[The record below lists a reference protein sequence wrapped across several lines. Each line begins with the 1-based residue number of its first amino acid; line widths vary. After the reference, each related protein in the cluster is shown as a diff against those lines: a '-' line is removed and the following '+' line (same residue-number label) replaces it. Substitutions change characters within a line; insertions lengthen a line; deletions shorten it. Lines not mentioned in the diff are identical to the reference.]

1 MRLPATTAS
10 VGARTDRHP
19 SASPARPSDTAEVV
33 DRADR
38 MERLLTT
45 VIDEAGGPESAVDQ
59 RSGGTTVPVSSL
71 DLVGGSVGVD
81 PAACLLAAFD
91 LAYRDLPA
99 SGQRLVRYLGLHP
112 GPDFDADA
120 AAALCNLTLV
130 QVRRGLGEL
139 RDRRLVVRCGSRYR
153 FPDRVAEH
161 VRRLAL
167 AESAVDRSAALA
179 RLGDVRPGAAH
190 WDGST
195 ARR

>member
-19 SASPARPSDTAEVV
+19 SASPVRSSDTAEVV

-38 MERLLTT
+38 MERLLST
-45 VIDEAGGPESAVDQ
+45 VIDEAGGPESAAEQ
-59 RSGGTTVPVSSL
+59 RVGCPTL
-71 DLVGGSVGVD
+71 DLSGESVGVD
-81 PAACLLAAFD
+81 PAASLLAAFD

-139 RDRRLVVRCGSRYR
+139 RDRRLVIRCGARYR
-153 FPDRVAEH
+153 FPDRVADH

-167 AESAVDRSAALA
+167 AESAVDRDAALA
-179 RLGDVRPGAAH
+179 RLGDACPGVALQGRSTVR
-190 WDGST
+190 
-195 ARR
+195 R